1 MKHRY
6 LSILLA
12 SVISL
17 AFLCSC
23 SKAQN
28 NTDVLSDYLGDYSY
42 SDPAVCMVY
51 EPVEDEFDDNGKPFY
66 GIQYREIK
74 DLDGL
79 LVSGNTLLLYFYSSM
94 DSRSGVMTASV
105 EDIAQVYDGKLHVLM
120 LDGMEY
126 RKMLEKYDI
135 NAVPEFVLIR
145 PGQQDRVFG
154 SSSYD
159 YWTIYD
165 VVSWLQS
172 NGIA

>member
-6 LSILLA
+6 LSILLTT
-12 SVISL
+12 VISL
-17 AFLCSC
+17 ALLCSC
-23 SKAQN
+23 SKAQS
-28 NTDVLSDYLGDYSY
+28 NTNALSDYLGDYSY

-51 EPVEDEFDDNGKPFY
+51 EPVEDEFDDNGNPFY

-79 LVSGNTLLLYFYSSM
+79 LGSGNTLLLYFYSSM
-94 DSRSGVMTASV
+94 DSGSGIMTASV
-105 EDIAQVYDGKLHVLM
+105 EDIAQVYDGKLCVLM

-126 RKMLEKYDI
+126 RQMLEKYDI

-145 PGQQDRVFG
+145 PGQKDQVFE
-154 SSSYD
+154 STSYE

-165 VVSWLQS
+165 VVLWLKS

>member
-17 AFLCSC
+17 ALLCSC
-23 SKAQN
+23 SKEQS

-66 GIQYREIK
+66 GIQYREVK

-94 DSRSGVMTASV
+94 DSRSGIMTASV
-105 EDIAQVYDGKLHVLM
+105 EDVAQLYDGKLHVLM
-120 LDGMEY
+120 LDAMEY
-126 RKMLEKYDI
+126 RTLLEKYDI
-135 NAVPEFVLIR
+135 NAVPEFVLIKA
-145 PGQQDRVFG
+145 GQKDQVFE
-154 SSSYD
+154 SSTYD
-159 YWTIYD
+159 YWTIND
-165 VVSWLQS
+165 VVLWLQS